1 MANYGA
7 RADERQHQRRRFG
20 HERRRGTGLL
30 VPAVL
35 KGLDQIARRR
45 KGDGGH
51 FWASGDFWGL
61 PRGRRE

>member
-1 MANYGA
+1 
-7 RADERQHQRRRFG
+7 
-20 HERRRGTGLL
+20 LL